1 MRLSDLLTEDLV
13 AVPVDA
19 GDLRA
24 TLDVLFGLMEE
35 SGLLEGTTAAELSE
49 GLASGRVG
57 QVIRVNPDV
66 LLVAARAPALDDLS
80 VALGITRT
88 PFRVPGQLVGESQ
101 GGEARAVFLLLTP
114 RRLSTLKLQVIPTL
128 TRILRDEDR
137 SRRLLAAGSSLDV
150 RAFQELMETELH
162 ERLVVEDVM
171 TPLSY
176 RIYPETPLSEVVDL
190 MVRRNLRA
198 VPVVGER
205 LEVLGIITNGDI
217 LSHLLPRRRTGE
229 DEEGQADEKPLLARD
244 VMTRTVMCVSEDQS
258 LLEAANL
265 LVNKNVEQ
273 VPVVREGEM
282 VGFLNRDTILKTLF
296 GR

>member
-19 GDLRA
+19 GDLRE

-80 VALGITRT
+80 VALGIART
-88 PFRVPGQLVGESQ
+88 PFRVLEELVGESR

-137 SRRLLAAGSSLDV
+137 SRRLLAAGSSLDI

-176 RIYPETPLSEVVDL
+176 RIYPDTPLSEVVDL
-190 MVRRNLRA
+190 MVRRHLRA

-229 DEEGQADEKPLLARD
+229 DEEGQADQKPLLARD

-265 LVNKNVEQ
+265 LVNKDVEQ

>member
-19 GDLRA
+19 GDLRE
-24 TLDVLFGLMEE
+24 TLDILFGLMEE

-80 VALGITRT
+80 VALGIART
-88 PFRVPGQLVGESQ
+88 PFHVGAELVGESR

-128 TRILRDEDR
+128 TRILREEER

-176 RIYPETPLSEVVDL
+176 RIYPDTPLSEVVDL
-190 MVRRNLRA
+190 MVRRQLRA

-229 DEEGQADEKPLLARD
+229 DEEDQADQKPLLARD

-265 LVNKNVEQ
+265 LVNKDVEQ

>member
-1 MRLSDLLTEDLV
+1 MRIADLLTEDLV

-19 GDLRA
+19 DDLRG
-24 TLDVLFGLMEE
+24 TLNVLVGLMEE
-35 SGLLEGTTAAELSE
+35 GGLLEDTTAAELSE
-49 GLASGRVG
+49 GLASGRTG
-57 QVIRVNPDV
+57 QVIRVNADV
-66 LLVAARAPALDDLS
+66 LLAAARAPALDDLS
-80 VALGITRT
+80 VALAITRK
-88 PFRVPGQLVGESQ
+88 PFSVSEEAVGGGR

-128 TRILRDEDR
+128 SRIFRDETR

-176 RIYPETPLSEVVDL
+176 RIYPDSPLSEVVDL

-198 VPVVGER
+198 VPVVGEG
-205 LEVLGIITNGDI
+205 LAVLGIITSGDI
-217 LSHLLPRRRTGE
+217 LSHLLPRRRAGE
-229 DEEGQADEKPLLARD
+229 DDEGEADQKPLLARD

-265 LVNKNVEQ
+265 LVNKAVEQ

-282 VGFLNRDTILKTLF
+282 VGFLTRDTILKALF

>member
-13 AVPVDA
+13 AVPIDA
-19 GDLRA
+19 GDLRE

-57 QVIRVNPDV
+57 QVIRVNQDV

-80 VALGITRT
+80 VALGIART
-88 PFRVPGQLVGESQ
+88 PFRVLEEVVGESR
-101 GGEARAVFLLLTP
+101 GGQARAVFLLLTP

-128 TRILRDEDR
+128 TRILREEER

-176 RIYPETPLSEVVDL
+176 RIYPDTPLSEVVDL
-190 MVRRNLRA
+190 MVRRHLRA

-229 DEEGQADEKPLLARD
+229 DEEGPADEKPLLARD

>member
-19 GDLRA
+19 GDLRE

-35 SGLLEGTTAAELSE
+35 GGLLEGTTAAELSE

-80 VALGITRT
+80 VALGIARR
-88 PFRVPGQLVGESQ
+88 PFRVGAELVGESR

-128 TRILRDEDR
+128 TRILRDEER

-176 RIYPETPLSEVVDL
+176 RIYPATPLSEVVDL
-190 MVRRNLRA
+190 MVRRHLRA

-229 DEEGQADEKPLLARD
+229 DEEGGADQKPLLARD

>member
-19 GDLRA
+19 GDLRE

-35 SGLLEGTTAAELSE
+35 GGLLEGTTAAELSE

-80 VALGITRT
+80 VALGIART
-88 PFRVPGQLVGESQ
+88 PFRVPEELVGESR

-128 TRILRDEDR
+128 TRILRDEER

-176 RIYPETPLSEVVDL
+176 RIYPATPLSEVVDL
-190 MVRRNLRA
+190 MVRRHLRA

-229 DEEGQADEKPLLARD
+229 DEEGGADQKPLLARD

-265 LVNKNVEQ
+265 LVNKDVEQ

>member
-1 MRLSDLLTEDLV
+1 MRLADLLTEDLV

-19 GDLRA
+19 GDLRE
-24 TLDVLFGLMEE
+24 TLDVLFGLMEHG
-35 SGLLEGTTAAELSE
+35 GLLEETTATELAE
-49 GLASGRVG
+49 GLASGRTG
-57 QVIRVNPDV
+57 DVIRVNADV
-66 LLVAARAPALDDLS
+66 LLAAARAPGLDDLS
-80 VALGITRT
+80 VALAITRE
-88 PFRVPGQLVGESQ
+88 PFDVPQVAVGGTR
-101 GGEARAVFLLLTP
+101 GGVARAVFLLLTP

-128 TRILRDEDR
+128 TRILRDEER

-150 RAFQELMETELH
+150 QAFQELMETELH

-176 RIYPETPLSEVVDL
+176 RIYPDTPLSEVVDL
-190 MVRRNLRA
+190 MVRRDLRA

-205 LEVLGIITNGDI
+205 LEVLGIITSGDI
-217 LSHLLPRRRTGE
+217 LSHLLPRRRAGE
-229 DEEGQADEKPLLARD
+229 GDEGQPDQKPLLARD

-265 LVNKNVEQ
+265 LVNKAVEQ

-282 VGFLNRDTILKTLF
+282 VGFLTRDTILRTLF

>member
-19 GDLRA
+19 GDLRE
-24 TLDVLFGLMEE
+24 TLDVLFGLLEE

-80 VALGITRT
+80 VALGIART
-88 PFRVPGQLVGESQ
+88 PFRVLEKLVGESR

-128 TRILRDEDR
+128 TRILRDEER

-176 RIYPETPLSEVVDL
+176 RIYPDTPLSEVVDL
-190 MVRRNLRA
+190 MVRRHLRA

-217 LSHLLPRRRTGE
+217 LSHLLPRRRAGE
-229 DEEGQADEKPLLARD
+229 DEEGQADQKPLLARD

-265 LVNKNVEQ
+265 LVNKDVEQ

>member
-19 GDLRA
+19 SDLRE

-80 VALGITRT
+80 VALGIART
-88 PFRVPGQLVGESQ
+88 PFRVGEELVGESR

-128 TRILRDEDR
+128 TRILREEER

-176 RIYPETPLSEVVDL
+176 RIYPDTPLSEVVDL
-190 MVRRNLRA
+190 MVRRQLRA

-229 DEEGQADEKPLLARD
+229 DEEDQADQKPLLARD

-265 LVNKNVEQ
+265 LVNKDVEQ

>member
-1 MRLSDLLTEDLV
+1 MRLADLLTEDLV

-19 GDLRA
+19 VDLHG
-24 TLDVLFGLMEE
+24 TLDVLFGLMEHG
-35 SGLLEGTTAAELSE
+35 GLLEETTAAELAE
-49 GLASGRVG
+49 GLASGRTG
-57 QVIRVNPDV
+57 DVIRVNEDV
-66 LLVAARAPALDDLS
+66 LLAAARAPGLDDLS
-80 VALGITRT
+80 VALAITRE
-88 PFRVPGQLVGESQ
+88 PFDVPQAAVGGTR
-101 GGEARAVFLLLTP
+101 GGVARAVFLLLTP

-128 TRILRDEDR
+128 TRILRDEER

-150 RAFQELMETELH
+150 RAFKELMETELH

-176 RIYPETPLSEVVDL
+176 RIYPDTPLSEVVDL
-190 MVRRNLRA
+190 MVRRDLRA

-229 DEEGQADEKPLLARD
+229 GDEGQADQKPLLARD

-265 LVNKNVEQ
+265 LVNKAVEQ

-282 VGFLNRDTILKTLF
+282 VGFLNRDTILRTLF